1 MSPLFSLVLLS
12 TLSSALSQT
21 FQYEISGPR
30 QVCLAE
36 EKIRRGDRLTVQAD
50 GFLGDGSKFYDNT
63 EITFILGDRSS
74 GVPRGWERGLT
85 KDICPGD
92 KVVMILDTD
101 QLRFDAASRPAGVP
115 ADETLYTIVRVTDA
129 VRIPKSLRTG
139 SVNSVAGLQVDVS
152 NSKGCVEQ
160 DQVRLGDRLVVITKG
175 FLQDG
180 TVVADATVDFVL
192 GSDSSVLKG
201 WEEGLVG
208 KCAGETVEMIIP
220 PELGYGS
227 RRQGNVPGGS
237 TIISVV
243 TINAVIRVVKPVRG
257 CNEGLK
263 AQPNLDITM
272 ELLGKVQKSGQAS
285 SRGKLFIDRQ
295 LEVRYGARDVKGLQK
310 GLEVGLTG
318 ACTDETRLLLL
329 GPALAY
335 GSKGNKAFQ
344 QRRGRAVPPE
354 AVVRVE
360 ATILRV
366 RNKKPQGDLDIQ
378 FLNQLA
384 SGTARLPSGRK

>member
-1 MSPLFSLVLLS
+1 
-12 TLSSALSQT
+12 
-21 FQYEISGPR
+21 
-30 QVCLAE
+30 
-36 EKIRRGDRLTVQAD
+36 
-50 GFLGDGSKFYDNT
+50 
-63 EITFILGDRSS
+63 
-74 GVPRGWERGLT
+74 
-85 KDICPGD
+85 
-92 KVVMILDTD
+92 
-101 QLRFDAASRPAGVP
+101 
-115 ADETLYTIVRVTDA
+115 
-129 VRIPKSLRTG
+129 
-139 SVNSVAGLQVDVS
+139 
-152 NSKGCVEQ
+152 
-160 DQVRLGDRLVVITKG
+160 
-175 FLQDG
+175 
-180 TVVADATVDFVL
+180 
-192 GSDSSVLKG
+192 
-201 WEEGLVG
+201 
-208 KCAGETVEMIIP
+208 MIIP